1 MKIRPFILG
10 AITISVMSGAL
21 ISFAAERTGMVKV
34 HRLNVRVRPGQ
45 YTVVGTLARGDKVRI
60 LEEQNGWYRIA
71 LSSDAAVWVHGD
83 FVKDG
88 KIVSRV
94 NLRSG
99 PGINYNS
106 FGVANAGQPVTVIDD
121 KNKDWIKIAP
131 LPDMSA
137 WVAAEFIAVDDV
149 STVKP
154 PVAGTETVP
163 AVPTDKTEDKQVE
176 QQVSPDTLPFINENP
191 EAVSKDGFVLKASG
205 SAGLTHAL
213 CRYEFGSYTPVC
225 YLYGD
230 TEALDKAVE
239 KQVKIKGLLRW
250 VKGWRLPVVKVEELT
265 ITP

>member
-10 AITISVMSGAL
+10 AITLSVMSGAL
-21 ISFAAERTGMVKV
+21 MSFAAERTGTVNA

-106 FGVANAGQPVTVIDD
+106 FGVANAGQSVTVIDD

-137 WVAAEFIAVDDV
+137 WVAVEYIAVDEPSAV
-149 STVKP
+149 TP
-154 PVAGTETVP
+154 PAAGTP
-163 AVPTDKTEDKQVE
+163 AVPPVKENKQVE
-176 QQVSPDTLPFINENP
+176 QQASPDALPFINENP

-230 TEALDKAVE
+230 TEALDKVVE
-239 KQVKIKGLLRW
+239 KQVRIKGLQRW

-265 ITP
+265 LTP